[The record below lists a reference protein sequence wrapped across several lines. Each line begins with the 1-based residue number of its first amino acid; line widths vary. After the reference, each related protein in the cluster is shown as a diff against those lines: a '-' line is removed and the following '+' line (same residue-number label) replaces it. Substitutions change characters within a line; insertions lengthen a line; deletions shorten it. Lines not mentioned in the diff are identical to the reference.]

1 MIAKPNLRLDS
12 VRLVAAVAVSKQ
24 LLILREH
31 ETKDRE
37 EPHRIGIGLV
47 ILTFASSQRVIY
59 LGDKYK
65 FSLSKDRDY
74 FKLQSDSPINFKP
87 VPKNIDLR
95 ALVAQRTS
103 IYERLNQRSA
113 GQ

>member
-24 LLILREH
+24 LPILREH
-31 ETKDRE
+31 VKKDRE
-37 EPHRIGIGLV
+37 QHEIGIRLLV
-47 ILTFASSQRVIY
+47 LTFTSRERVAY

-65 FSLSKDRDY
+65 FSFSKDRNY
-74 FKLQSDSPINFKP
+74 FQLQSDTPINFKP